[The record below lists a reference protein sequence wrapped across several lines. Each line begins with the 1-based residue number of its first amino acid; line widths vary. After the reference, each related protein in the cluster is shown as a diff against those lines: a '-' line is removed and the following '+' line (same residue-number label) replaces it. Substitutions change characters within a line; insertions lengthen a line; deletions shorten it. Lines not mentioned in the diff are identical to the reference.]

1 MPVGERI
8 QQKMKEQRISQN
20 RLAKAAQISQSGLSS
35 IISGAVSPKEV
46 TLAAIAN
53 ALGCTVAELM
63 GEDSGD
69 QQEKA
74 PRTPEA
80 RSLAKGI
87 DTMPEAQRKAI
98 LEMMDGLYPNVFKKG
113 PEENDT

>member
-98 LEMMDGLYPNVFKKG
+98 MTMMEGLYPGFFEEG
-113 PEENDT
+113 IENDDT

>member
-69 QQEKA
+69 Q
-74 PRTPEA
+74 
-80 RSLAKGI
+80 
-87 DTMPEAQRKAI
+87 
-98 LEMMDGLYPNVFKKG
+98 
-113 PEENDT
+113 

>member
-53 ALGCTVAELM
+53 ALGCTVAELV
-63 GEDSGD
+63 GEDPGD

-80 RSLAKGI
+80 RLLAKGV
-87 DTMPEAQRKAI
+87 DRMPEAQRRAI
-98 LEMMDGLYPNVFKKG
+98 INMMTGLYPGVFEKG
-113 PEENDT
+113 AENNDA